1 MEQIFFKQ
9 IIVSIDDIAKFEQTE
24 LMKKRFIIKNT

>member
-1 MEQIFFKQ
+1 MEQIFFKP